1 MTRVISPFLH
11 GFVIA
16 LDGFKVVKWWV
27 QDFEQRVMLQAMN
40 SATNSGQTLMMAHK
54 NSLARFEQTG
64 CYFDVLP
71 DYTGMAWTNQ
81 SYITF

>member
-1 MTRVISPFLH
+1 MTKVISPFLH

-16 LDGFKVVKWWV
+16 LDGFKVVKWCV
-27 QDFEQRVMLQAMN
+27 QDFIEQRGVLQAMN
-40 SATNSGQTLMMAHK
+40 SATNSGQTLMMAHE

-71 DYTGMAWTNQ
+71 DYTGMA
-81 SYITF
+81 